1 MISAGQFSSTLWGH
15 PFCEPALVHPCHVH
29 HHQTF
34 PQRQDKEKSKT
45 NVSLSSQRICST
57 LLLSA
62 LLFFS
67 SLLFSALLCP
77 SLLFSALIFS
87 ALLCSVLLC
96 SSLLSS
102 SLLFSALLCSSV
114 LFSALL
120 CSFLGIFSL
129 STQTHMDDGL
139 FQIESHKTG
148 WPIEDRLNPSS
159 YIYHGRRDPG

>member
-1 MISAGQFSSTLWGH
+1 MISAGQFSSALWGH

-45 NVSLSSQRICST
+45 NVSLSLLRGSAQLCSY
-57 LLLSA
+57 LLFSSSLLCSS
-62 LLFFS
+62 LLFFALLCSSLLLS
-67 SLLFSALLCP
+67 SLLFSAL
-77 SLLFSALIFS
+77 FFS
-87 ALLCSVLLC
+87 ALLCSY
-96 SSLLSS
+96 
-102 SLLFSALLCSSV
+102 
-114 LFSALL
+114 LL

-159 YIYHGRRDPG
+159 CIYHGRRDPG